1 MLQSISCCCITI
13 VHICNV
19 YLQKKLYIRR
29 FVDPMDEA
37 SLLEICKKYGEIEKS
52 PLIVKQNKGS
62 LAYAIVAFKS
72 SESAQLAIEGL
83 IGDYGLQVDYAITR
97 KNPVSYSKV
106 SGLSNNNNN

>member
-1 MLQSISCCCITI
+1 
-13 VHICNV
+13 
-19 YLQKKLYIRR
+19 
-29 FVDPMDEA
+29 VDPMDEA
-37 SLLEICKKYGEIEKS
+37 SLLEICNKYGEIEKS

-106 SGLSNNNNN
+106 SDLSNNNNN